1 MFLNWLFANRISRR
15 PVATWEDCVDPA
27 SLRTT
32 GLHSRGTSAR
42 GISTS
47 LPDVETAVAASVPVI
62 VSPLSHCY
70 LDVPYAEP
78 SADPRQAERQGR
90 VGQRVYTPK
99 TIAEFVRLG
108 TGRSAARSSSA
119 RRSRSLARQA
129 TSTRSPGRK
138 RSWPAKLAADHAADR
153 LIALSLPPRR
163 PIAHHSSRTLRL
175 GGSRSATS
183 RKKAS
188 SCGVI
193 RSAKPN
199 APFQY
204 RPPAVPALT
213 IESAAEQFGIIHGRG
228 NVDRDASSGRFRL
241 LASAGAGPIFRMGQ
255 HAPRRDGPTC
265 SHRGATAKVSRAQL
279 CWECPRDPLCQPDR
293 DSCVKP
299 GHSAGCGGATSCAG
313 IAAEAQ
319 QQCRQ

>member
-47 LPDVETAVAASVPVI
+47 LRDVETAVAASVPVI

-78 SADPRQAERQGR
+78 SADPRQAERRGR
-90 VGQRVYTPK
+90 VGERVYSSK

-199 APFQY
+199 APFSIALQPFQLSPSNQ
-204 RPPAVPALT
+204 RPNSSGSSMAVAMSTVMPA
-213 IESAAEQFGIIHGRG
+213 AAGFGFLR
-228 NVDRDASSGRFRL
+228 RRARAQSSGR
-241 LASAGAGPIFRMGQ
+241 GITP
-255 HAPRRDGPTC
+255 PPCRDGPTC

-293 DSCVKP
+293 DCSVKP
-299 GHSAGCGGATSCAG
+299 EHSAWLRRGY
-313 IAAEAQ
+313 
-319 QQCRQ
+319 

>member
-1 MFLNWLFANRISRR
+1 M
-15 PVATWEDCVDPA
+15 
-27 SLRTT
+27 
-32 GLHSRGTSAR
+32 
-42 GISTS
+42 
-47 LPDVETAVAASVPVI
+47 AASVPVI
-62 VSPLSHCY
+62 VSPLSHCH

-90 VGQRVYTPK
+90 VGQRVYSPK

-108 TGRSAARSSSA
+108 TGRSATRSSSA

-129 TSTRSPGRK
+129 TSARSPGRE

-153 LIALSLPPRR
+153 PIALSLPPRR

-199 APFQY
+199 APFSIALQPFQLSPSNQ
-204 RPPAVPALT
+204 RPNSSGSSMAVAMSTVMPA
-213 IESAAEQFGIIHGRG
+213 AAGFGFLR
-228 NVDRDASSGRFRL
+228 RRARAQSSGRGITL
-241 LASAGAGPIFRMGQ
+241 P
-255 HAPRRDGPTC
+255 PCRDGPTC

-293 DSCVKP
+293 DGSVKP

>member
-1 MFLNWLFANRISRR
+1 MIPSKVSVPALVGSSDPAVEVLPFQHASKLAIREQDIKAAGRHGKTVLIQLHFAPPGSIPVGRR
-15 PVATWEDCVDPA
+15 PVE
-27 SLRTT
+27 SLHRCAM
-32 GLHSRGTSAR
+32 SRRQWRHQCPSSCLP
-42 GISTS
+42 STS
-47 LPDVETAVAASVPVI
+47 
-62 VSPLSHCY
+62 
-70 LDVPYAEP
+70 PYAEP

-90 VGQRVYTPK
+90 VGQRVYSPK

-129 TSTRSPGRK
+129 TSARSPGRK

-199 APFQY
+199 APFSIALQPFQLSPSNQ
-204 RPPAVPALT
+204 RPNSSGSSMAVAMSTVMPA
-213 IESAAEQFGIIHGRG
+213 AAGFGFLR
-228 NVDRDASSGRFRL
+228 RRARAQSSGR
-241 LASAGAGPIFRMGQ
+241 GITP
-255 HAPRRDGPTC
+255 PPCRDGPTC

-279 CWECPRDPLCQPDR
+279 CWECPRGPVPTG
-293 DSCVKP
+293 P
-299 GHSAGCGGATSCAG
+299 
-313 IAAEAQ
+313 
-319 QQCRQ
+319 

>member
-1 MFLNWLFANRISRR
+1 MLIQLHFAPPGSIPVGRR
-15 PVATWEDCVDPA
+15 PVE
-27 SLRTT
+27 SLHRCAM
-32 GLHSRGTSAR
+32 SRRQWRHQCPS
-42 GISTS
+42 S
-47 LPDVETAVAASVPVI
+47 
-62 VSPLSHCY
+62 LSHCY

-90 VGQRVYTPK
+90 VGQRVYSPK

-119 RRSRSLARQA
+119 CRSRSLARQA
-129 TSTRSPGRK
+129 TSARSPGRK

-163 PIAHHSSRTLRL
+163 PIAHHADLAPRRISVGDLSEEGKFLRRHPVGQTERAL
-175 GGSRSATS
+175 
-183 RKKAS
+183 
-188 SCGVI
+188 
-193 RSAKPN
+193 
-199 APFQY
+199 QY

-213 IESAAEQFGIIHGRG
+213 IEPAAEQFGIIHGRD

-255 HAPRRDGPTC
+255 HAPCRDGPTC

-293 DSCVKP
+293 DSSVKP

>member
-47 LPDVETAVAASVPVI
+47 LRDVGTAVAASVPVI

-78 SADPRQAERQGR
+78 SADPRQAERRGR
-90 VGQRVYTPK
+90 VGERVYSSK

-129 TSTRSPGRK
+129 TSARSPGRK

-199 APFQY
+199 APFSIALQPFQLSPSNQ
-204 RPPAVPALT
+204 RPNSSGSSMAVAMSTVMPA
-213 IESAAEQFGIIHGRG
+213 AAGFGFLR
-228 NVDRDASSGRFRL
+228 RRARAQSSGR
-241 LASAGAGPIFRMGQ
+241 GITP
-255 HAPRRDGPTC
+255 PPCRDGPTC

-293 DSCVKP
+293 DSSVKP
-299 GHSAGCGGATSCAG
+299 GHSAGCGGATS
-313 IAAEAQ
+313 
-319 QQCRQ
+319 

>member
-1 MFLNWLFANRISRR
+1 MQSGSSHSNPFLNWLFANRISRR
-15 PVATWEDCVDPA
+15 PVSTWEDCVDPA

-47 LPDVETAVAASVPVI
+47 LRDVETAVAASVPVI

-90 VGQRVYTPK
+90 VGQRVYSPK

-108 TGRSAARSSSA
+108 TGRSAARSSST

-129 TSTRSPGRK
+129 TSARSPGRE

-153 LIALSLPPRR
+153 LIAPSLPPRR

-188 SCGVI
+188 SCGVT

-199 APFQY
+199 APFSIALQPFQLSPSNQ
-204 RPPAVPALT
+204 RPNSSGSSMAVAMSTVMPAAAGFGFLRRRARAQSSGWGSTHHAETAQPALT
-213 IESAAEQFGIIHGRG
+213 AAQRRRCRG
-228 NVDRDASSGRFRL
+228 
-241 LASAGAGPIFRMGQ
+241 P
-255 HAPRRDGPTC
+255 
-265 SHRGATAKVSRAQL
+265 
-279 CWECPRDPLCQPDR
+279 
-293 DSCVKP
+293 SCV
-299 GHSAGCGGATSCAG
+299 GNARGIHCASRTVT
-313 IAAEAQ
+313 AA
-319 QQCRQ
+319 